1 MSRGSGGPRRSGGPR
16 SHPDTSVRPAVPG
29 DERAIAALQWGAWR
43 ALLTGEELAA
53 QGLSEERLRAGWE
66 VALSSPRPA
75 SAALVVALHG
85 NSVVGFALAGP
96 DDEAGAVR
104 GQASVAGGPPGVV
117 RGQAAPAGGPPGAV
131 RGQAASAGG
140 PPGAVRGQAASAG
153 GPPGAVRGQAG
164 GAPAAVPTQIYELV
178 VEPRFCRSGHG
189 SRMLAAVADLVGG
202 AMRVWIDARDE
213 ARQRFFSSAGF
224 APAGA
229 GRTIGDGYTQHL
241 WWARAE

>member
-1 MSRGSGGPRRSGGPR
+1 MSRGSGGPR

-29 DERAIAALQWGAWR
+29 DERAISALQWGAWR

-66 VALSSPRPA
+66 AALSSPRPA

-96 DDEAGAVR
+96 DDEAGA
-104 GQASVAGGPPGVV
+104 AGGPSGVV

-131 RGQAASAGG
+131 RGQAGAAGG
-140 PPGAVRGQAASAG
+140 PPGAAPAQTG
-153 GPPGAVRGQAG
+153 GV
-164 GAPAAVPTQIYELV
+164 PAAVPTQIYELV

-229 GRTIGDGYTQHL
+229 GRTIGDGHTQHL

>member
-1 MSRGSGGPRRSGGPR
+1 MSRGSGGPR

-43 ALLTGEELAA
+43 VLLTGEELAA

-66 VALSSPRPA
+66 AALSSPRPA

-96 DDEAGAVR
+96 DDEAG
-104 GQASVAGGPPGVV
+104 VV
-117 RGQAAPAGGPPGAV
+117 RGQAV
-131 RGQAASAGG
+131 SAGG
-140 PPGAVRGQAASAG
+140 PPGAVRGQAGAAG
-153 GPPGAVRGQAG
+153 GPPGAAPVQTG

-229 GRTIGDGYTQHL
+229 GRTIGDGHTQHL

>member
-1 MSRGSGGPRRSGGPR
+1 MSRGSGGPR

-66 VALSSPRPA
+66 AALSSPRPA

-96 DDEAGAVR
+96 DDEAGADR
-104 GQASVAGGPPGVV
+104 GQSGA
-117 RGQAAPAGGPPGAV
+117 AGGPPGAV
-131 RGQAASAGG
+131 RGQSGAAGG
-140 PPGAVRGQAASAG
+140 PPGAAPAQTG
-153 GPPGAVRGQAG
+153 GV
-164 GAPAAVPTQIYELV
+164 PAAVPTQIYELV

-229 GRTIGDGYTQHL
+229 GRTIGDGHTQHL

>member
-66 VALSSPRPA
+66 AALSSPRPA

-104 GQASVAGGPPGVV
+104 GQAGVAGGPPGVV
-117 RGQAAPAGGPPGAV
+117 RGQAGVAGGPPGAAPA
-131 RGQAASAGG
+131 QT
-140 PPGAVRGQAASAG
+140 
-153 GPPGAVRGQAG
+153 G

-229 GRTIGDGYTQHL
+229 GRTIGDGHTQHL

>member
-1 MSRGSGGPRRSGGPR
+1 MSRGSGGPR

-66 VALSSPRPA
+66 AALSSPRPA

-96 DDEAGAVR
+96 DDEAGIVR
-104 GQASVAGGPPGVV
+104 GQASVAGGPSGVV

-131 RGQAASAGG
+131 RGQAGAADG
-140 PPGAVRGQAASAG
+140 PPGAAPVQT
-153 GPPGAVRGQAG
+153 G

-229 GRTIGDGYTQHL
+229 GRTIGDGHTQHL

>member
-66 VALSSPRPA
+66 AALSSPRPA

-104 GQASVAGGPPGVV
+104 GQAGVAGGPPGVV
-117 RGQAAPAGGPPGAV
+117 RGQAV
-131 RGQAASAGG
+131 SAGG
-140 PPGAVRGQAASAG
+140 PPGAAPVQTS
-153 GPPGAVRGQAG
+153 

-229 GRTIGDGYTQHL
+229 GRTIGDGHTQHL